1 MDPSSMNEEE
11 ARLRAALLAIT
22 SEVSRLR
29 DTQAKVSAQYAA
41 IERLLS
47 EMTHYVS
54 ANSESLVAMTKRV
67 LLAATATRTVAIE
80 SGIAAVVG
88 SAESAVV
95 AAELSADAALDLW
108 AYSLGIKQAQPLRV

>member
-11 ARLRAALLAIT
+11 AKLRAALLAIT

>member
-1 MDPSSMNEEE
+1 MDRSSVNEEE
-11 ARLRAALLAIT
+11 AKLHAALLAIT
-22 SEVSRLR
+22 SELSRLR

-47 EMTHYVS
+47 EMTYYLS
-54 ANSESLVAMTKRV
+54 SNSESLVAMTKRT
-67 LLAATATRTVAIE
+67 LLAATATRSAARE
-80 SGIAAVVG
+80 SGMAAVVVA
-88 SAESAVV
+88 AESAVV

>member
-11 ARLRAALLAIT
+11 AKLRAALLAIT
-22 SEVSRLR
+22 SEVSRMR

-47 EMTHYVS
+47 EITHYVS

-80 SGIAAVVG
+80 SGIAEVVG

>member
-1 MDPSSMNEEE
+1 MDGSSMNEEE
-11 ARLRAALLAIT
+11 AKLREALVAIT
-22 SEVSRLR
+22 SELSRLR
-29 DTQAKVSAQYAA
+29 DTQANVSAQYAA

-47 EMTHYVS
+47 EMTHYLS
-54 ANSESLVAMTKRV
+54 ANSESLAAMTKRV
-67 LLAATATRTVAIE
+67 LLAATATRIAAIE
-80 SGIAAVVG
+80 SGIAAVVV

>member
-11 ARLRAALLAIT
+11 AKLRAALLAIT

-67 LLAATATRTVAIE
+67 LLAATATRPVAIE